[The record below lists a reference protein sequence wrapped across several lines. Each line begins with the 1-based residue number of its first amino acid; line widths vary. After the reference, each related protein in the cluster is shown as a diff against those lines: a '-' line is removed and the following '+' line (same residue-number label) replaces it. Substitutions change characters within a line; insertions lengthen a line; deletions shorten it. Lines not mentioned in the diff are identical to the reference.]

1 MPSVEPTPAKREPLS
16 VNQTEA
22 ARLIGVPVRTL
33 RQWTA
38 QGKVNSGK
46 VGRRRLYPMSE
57 LRRLS
62 GER

>member
-1 MPSVEPTPAKREPLS
+1 MNPTPTKVTEPIA

-22 ARLIGVPVRTL
+22 ARLLGVPVRTL
-33 RQWTA
+33 RHWTA
-38 QGKVNSGK
+38 RGKVNSGK

>member
-38 QGKVNSGK
+38 QGKVS
-46 VGRRRLYPMSE
+46 
-57 LRRLS
+57 LRRIAALAK
-62 GER
+62 GGAA